1 MAQGKGGKEGEG
13 EGGKKGKGE
22 RRGEREEG
30 KGEGEGGGGGEGGEG
45 SSATR
50 ASCTGWKMLAVTPK
64 CNPTLYINHH
74 ENKSARITELR
85 DFVKK
90 RIKMNHGG
98 GGVTGA

>member
-1 MAQGKGGKEGEG
+1 
-13 EGGKKGKGE
+13 
-22 RRGEREEG
+22 
-30 KGEGEGGGGGEGGEG
+30 
-45 SSATR
+45 
-50 ASCTGWKMLAVTPK
+50 MLAVTPK

-98 GGVTGA
+98 GGHWSIGNKETQKVDQGEKY